1 MNDFFKNDF
10 TKAFGIDQV
19 LALQSELVKQVTESN
34 KRLALETLKNTKTVV
49 DTFARN
55 IDNEIRRLDS
65 GV

>member
-1 MNDFFKNDF
+1 MKDFFKNDF